1 MAKSPRRL
9 AVMGNPNTQRYS
21 HPEALPWDDIER
33 RTNLHFS
40 TEDREEIY
48 KCTFKAEIER
58 CAASGNV
65 GRVKDVESYGQ
76 ALKKHA
82 EALVELAGPYAHN
95 AGTFLGDKSEAQ
107 FQALSLAIRDP
118 DFDLGQTLRQITEA
132 SEKLVTGLETI
143 DFQGFTTEREAEVI
157 ELAHFFAEARKGA
170 TRAPAR
176 TNPGYLKEP
185 TVFEY
190 HRWGLHLSEE
200 SRQFAEF
207 VSAILTRK
215 VTCQQLQHALTAA
228 KEMGLINRPE

>member
-9 AVMGNPNTQRYS
+9 AVMGNPDAQRYWRV
-21 HPEALPWDDIER
+21 EDLPWDEIER
-33 RTNLHFS
+33 RTNLQFS
-40 TEDREEIY
+40 PEDREEIFQ
-48 KCTFKAEIER
+48 CTFAAESER
-58 CAASGNV
+58 CVSIGDVARA
-65 GRVKDVESYGQ
+65 KDVESYAQ
-76 ALKKHA
+76 ALKTHA
-82 EALVELAGPYAHN
+82 KALAELAGPYAHN

-132 SEKLVTGLETI
+132 SEKLVTGLEII
-143 DFQGFTTEREAEVI
+143 DFQGLVTERDPLVI
-157 ELAHFFAEARKGA
+157 ELAHFIADVRQGA

-176 TNPGYLKEP
+176 KNPGYLKEP